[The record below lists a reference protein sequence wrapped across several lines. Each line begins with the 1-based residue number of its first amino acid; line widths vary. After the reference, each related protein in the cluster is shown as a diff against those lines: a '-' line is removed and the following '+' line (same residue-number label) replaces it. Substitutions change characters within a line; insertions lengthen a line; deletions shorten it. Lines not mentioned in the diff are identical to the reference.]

1 MRGAGYSVDLLGS
14 PATCFNASHYG
25 TLLITDPEN
34 EFTTAEVDKLVDDV
48 KNKGLGVVIFA
59 DWFNGVTA
67 ASLRFFD
74 DNTRSWWTP
83 PTGGANVPALN
94 DLLTRLGAA
103 LGDAVLE
110 GQISGLSP
118 SAFMYASG
126 ANIIRFPSGGILH
139 DAPLVDKA
147 SEGSARSQRSAPDRH
162 AVLGV
167 ARVGSG
173 ALALYGDSG
182 CVDTSHQSG
191 DCHDLLLAMVA
202 YAAGRNGSDLVTRG
216 GTQLEKDWEVAGTQL
231 PARRDNL
238 PPNEALPF
246 TPIVDR
252 SAPPPACGP
261 DAPLE
266 LGGVVGVVGGGDTAS
281 PLTLTPTETP
291 AAAVTTPHATPA
303 PQSAE
308 GEEEAPPTPVPRRSS
323 TGVAAGGATDPP
335 PPTTPPPHRP
345 PPSSASSLPSSVGR
359 HLLASPPAL
368 AGLAALTVGGAWAAR
383 SRWRRRDA
391 ALTLPRTAAVRP
403 PLAPEGVELA
413 SALRGWGVGKVGG
426 DHAE

>member
-1 MRGAGYSVDLLGS
+1 MDLLGS

-48 KNKGLGVVIFA
+48 THKGLGVAIFA
-59 DWFNGVTA
+59 DWYNAATA

-110 GQISGLSP
+110 GPLSGFSP
-118 SAFMYASG
+118 SAFEYASG

-139 DAPLVDKA
+139 DAPLTDKA
-147 SEGSARSQRSAPDRH
+147 SEGSARAARSAPDRH

-167 ARVGSG
+167 ARVGAG

-191 DCHDLLLAMVA
+191 DCQDLLLAMVA
-202 YAAGRNGSDLVTRG
+202 YAARRNGSDLVTRG
-216 GTQLEKDWEVAGTQL
+216 GTTLGSDWEVAGVAL
-231 PARRDNL
+231 PARRENL
-238 PPNEALPF
+238 PANEALPF

-266 LGGVVGVVGGGDTAS
+266 LGGGVGVMGGGGIDAAA
-281 PLTLTPTETP
+281 PLTPAPTET
-291 AAAVTTPHATPA
+291 AAAVATPHTTPA

-308 GEEEAPPTPVPRRSS
+308 DGEETPPTPVPRRSS
-323 TGVAAGGATDPP
+323 TGVAGGSATDLPP
-335 PPTTPPPHRP
+335 TTTTPPPHHP
-345 PPSSASSLPSSVGR
+345 PPASTSSLPTAVGR

-383 SRWRRRDA
+383 ARWRWRNA

-403 PLAPEGVELA
+403 TLAPEGVELV
-413 SALRGWGVGKVGG
+413 SALRGRGVGKVGG